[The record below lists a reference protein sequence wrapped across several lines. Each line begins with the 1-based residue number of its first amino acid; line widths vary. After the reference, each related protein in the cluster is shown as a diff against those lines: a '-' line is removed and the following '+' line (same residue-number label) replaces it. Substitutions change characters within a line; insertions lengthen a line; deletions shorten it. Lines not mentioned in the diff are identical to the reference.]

1 MMSRAR
7 QIKDALSWLHRLTHP
22 FGPRN
27 GDSLTQEVFIFCY
40 HRINTKERN
49 PLGVDLDVFSRQLD
63 LYASAGTLLSPEA
76 FFLFLQGKGA
86 LPSAKNFLVTFDDG
100 YVSTVEAAFP
110 VLEKAGA
117 RAISFIA
124 TDHLGKESP
133 YAPDRRQGNKERIV
147 TVGEVKSTQS
157 VYLYQSHGHRHID
170 YCHSP
175 RESVLADLSASV
187 GWFERKL
194 GYAPCSVAYPFGL
207 TPRWVNWQDDFKGA
221 GITAGFVTGSHSLKA
236 RTDSSARIPLLA
248 LPRVG
253 YLTDET
259 LAHTRARL
267 GGGLT
272 MLRALDAPWI
282 RRIKSGRT
290 P

>member
-1 MMSRAR
+1 MSRAR
-7 QIKDALSWLHRLTHP
+7 QIKDVLSKLHRLTSP
-22 FGPRN
+22 LRPGI
-27 GDSLTQEVFIFCY
+27 GETSTQEVFIFCY
-40 HRINTKERN
+40 HRINTRERN
-49 PLGVDLDVFSRQLD
+49 PLGVDLHVFKEQLD
-63 LYASAGTLLSPEA
+63 LFASAGNLLNPET
-76 FFLFLQGKGA
+76 FFLFLQGQKC

-110 VLEKAGA
+110 ALQKAEA

-133 YAPDRRQGNKERIV
+133 YSPDRGKANKERIL
-147 TVGEVKSTQS
+147 TLAEVKDTQS

-170 YCHSP
+170 YFHSS
-175 RESVLADLSASV
+175 REIVLADLSASLQ
-187 GWFERKL
+187 WFEREL
-194 GYAPCSVAYPFGL
+194 GYKPCSIAYPFGL
-207 TPRWVNWQDDFKGA
+207 APRWADWQEDFRRA
-221 GITAGFVTGSHSLKA
+221 GITRGFVTGSHALKA
-236 RTDSSARIPLLA
+236 RMNSSERIPLLA

-272 MLRALDAPWI
+272 ILRALDAPWV
-282 RRIKSGRT
+282 RAIKSRRES
-290 P
+290 